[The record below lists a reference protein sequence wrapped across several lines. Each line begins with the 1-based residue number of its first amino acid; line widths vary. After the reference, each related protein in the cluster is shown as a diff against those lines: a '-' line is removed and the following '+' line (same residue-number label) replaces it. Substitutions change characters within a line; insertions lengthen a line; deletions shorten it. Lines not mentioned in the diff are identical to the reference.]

1 MFVSLLLKSV
11 HINLKNPE
19 AMTLIS
25 KVFSETTPPSHP
37 TLCLRV
43 AGKIV
48 FIFKMQQK
56 VLISLPSSLV
66 LIRTFYFRLSRIV
79 CSTRQHR
86 NVPFYV
92 FHFIITQDFFLV
104 PFSSFLPSF
113 YLSFSSLLFPHLSLI
128 FYLFYRF
135 ILPIPFCFVI
145 PWSLLFF
152 VGTCVFFYIYNT
164 TILYF
169 IDRFFVFL
177 CTEYNF
183 QNWDRGRKS
192 C

>member
-66 LIRTFYFRLSRIV
+66 PIYCTRTFYFRLSRIV

-152 VGTCVFFYIYNT
+152 VGTCVFF
-164 TILYF
+164 
-169 IDRFFVFL
+169 FFFL
-177 CTEYNF
+177 EYNDIIF
-183 QNWDRGRKS
+183 Y
-192 C
+192 